1 MLVLHPAYRT
11 YARPGDKEI
20 QDVNALTPEATA
32 ASLLA
37 AQRAAHA
44 LDPSPSHAVRTDRL
58 KRLAQMLNE
67 HAMDFAQAI
76 TLDFGNR
83 SVQETLLAEVSVID
97 GAIAGAKRHLKG
109 WMKTRRISTALAY
122 MPGHNRLM
130 RQPLGVVGVVAPWN
144 YPLQL
149 SLGPTVGA
157 IAAGNRVL
165 IKPSELT
172 PAFSILLEKLI
183 AKFFKPEE
191 IAVVCGDAQL
201 GAAFCAMPFDHLV
214 FTGSTAVGRKVAA
227 AAAPN
232 LTPLTLELGGKSPC
246 IIDASADLKV
256 IAPRIAFGKLLNAG
270 QTCIAPDYLLV
281 PQGQGAAVA
290 QALKA
295 EVARMYP
302 TIESNPDYTSIITL
316 RHRARLQ
323 QLIDDAQAQGAT
335 IVPLSDELTPQGSR
349 KFPPMA
355 VLNTKPSM
363 QIMQEEIF
371 GPLLPILEVG
381 STEAAIAHVN
391 AHDRPLALYW
401 FGTDAAVRE
410 KVLRETIAGGVTVND
425 CLFHIGQEAQPF
437 GGVGASGMG
446 AYHGEH
452 GFRSFSKE
460 KPVFMQARLNGIP
473 LLHPPYG
480 KTFAFML
487 KVLKRI
493 A

>member
-1 MLVLHPAYRT
+1 M
-11 YARPGDKEI
+11 
-20 QDVNALTPEATA
+20 NALTPDAAAAT
-32 ASLLA
+32 LLA

-44 LDPSPSHAVRTDRL
+44 TDPTPTHAVRIDRL
-58 KRLAQMLNE
+58 DRLARLLEENAQ
-67 HAMDFAQAI
+67 AFVQAI
-76 TLDFGNR
+76 TQDFGHR
-83 SVQETLLAEVSVID
+83 SAHETLLAEVGILGTSIV
-97 GAIAGAKRHLKG
+97 GTKRHLKG
-109 WMKTRRISTALAY
+109 WMKTRRVATSLAY
-122 MPGHNRLM
+122 MPGRNRLI

-149 SLGPTVGA
+149 SLGPAIGA

-172 PAFSILLEKLI
+172 PAFSALLEKLVGQY
-183 AKFFKPEE
+183 FKPEE
-191 IAVVCGDAQL
+191 MAVVCGDAQV
-201 GAAFCAMPFDHLV
+201 GAAFCALPFDHLV

-246 IIDASADLKV
+246 IIDSSADLKV
-256 IAPRIAFGKLLNAG
+256 AAPRIAFGKLLNAG

-281 PQGQGAAVA
+281 PPGQGRAVA
-290 QALKA
+290 EALKA

-302 TIESNPDYTSIITL
+302 TIEGNPDYTSIISP

-323 QLIDDAQAQGAT
+323 QLLDDAQSQGAT
-335 IVPLSDELTPQGSR
+335 IVPLSDDLTPQGSR
-349 KFPPMA
+349 KFTPVA
-355 VLNTKPSM
+355 VLNPTPSM

-371 GPLLPILEVG
+371 GPLLPIVEVAD
-381 STEAAIAHVN
+381 TAAAIAKVN
-391 AHDRPLALYW
+391 AGDRPLALYW
-401 FGTDAAVRE
+401 FGSDGAARE
-410 KVLRETIAGGVTVND
+410 QVLRETIAGGVTIND
-425 CLFHIGQEAQPF
+425 CLWHIGQEAQPF

-460 KPVFMQARLNGIP
+460 KPVFIQARLNGIP

-487 KVLKRI
+487 KVLKLI